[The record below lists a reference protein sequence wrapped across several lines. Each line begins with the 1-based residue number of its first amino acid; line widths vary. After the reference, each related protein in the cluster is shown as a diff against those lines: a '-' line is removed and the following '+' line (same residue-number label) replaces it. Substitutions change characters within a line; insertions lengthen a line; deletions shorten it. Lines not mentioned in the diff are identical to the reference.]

1 MSAAPYISCQELIT
15 FLADYLAGELPPARN
30 HEFQRH
36 LAVCDS
42 CVQYIATYEQTI
54 RMAKTAMIAPEL
66 RVEDVPEDLVR
77 AILGGFEKMRE
88 SPSS

>member
-1 MSAAPYISCQELIT
+1 MITCQELIA

-30 HEFQRH
+30 HEFERH

-54 RMAKTAMIAPEL
+54 RMAKLAMTAHEL
-66 RVEDVPEDLVR
+66 RVEEAPEELIQ
-77 AILGGFEKMRE
+77 AILSAR
-88 SPSS
+88 